1 MWIFKW
7 KGSVNLELVVL
18 NQQRLSSL
26 SSSISDPSYEVTYPV
41 PITVEEEPTSDQ
53 MFPRKS
59 LIENQT
65 FISELINLLN
75 HPSSLVNENAW
86 YLLELLPMNRNLFS
100 SLIEYS
106 EANKKCSPSKPL
118 GTLDCSGLN
127 SILDSNISLLL
138 LYKLSVLSSLLFPSA
153 KLPSSRLANITTT
166 TSTSSTL
173 SSSDIVSSNDSLLM
187 WSDMFLKSGGV
198 AHLITL
204 LTSQQNIHR
213 NNKINDLFIRCY
225 SLLFKIIKSYLVHPK
240 RLECFNS
247 FISQKE
253 SQLVN
258 ESLDIDK
265 STLTTLLSHTTN
277 IQVIYKL
284 DLY

>member
-1 MWIFKW
+1 M
-7 KGSVNLELVVL
+7 

-26 SSSISDPSYEVTYPV
+26 SSSIPDPSYEVAYPV
-41 PITVEEEPTSDQ
+41 PITVEEDPTSDQ

-118 GTLDCSGLN
+118 GTLDGSGLN
-127 SILDSNISLLL
+127 SILDSHISLLL

-166 TSTSSTL
+166 SST
-173 SSSDIVSSNDSLLM
+173 SDIVSSNDSLLM

-258 ESLDIDK
+258 ESLHIDK